1 MRRFNISRG
10 IINSIE
16 ALYKGS
22 QSTVMTGDEFSECF
36 PTSVGVRQGC
46 LLSPTL
52 CNIFLENIMREA
64 LSPLESPVK
73 LAGQIINHLQ
83 FADDVD
89 LLDGSKQD
97 QQAHFSSLDSTSRR
111 YGREVS
117 LEKTKCLVTGPPDTV
132 QVTVRGTD
140 LEQVNEFSYLGSLQ
154 TADCSSSRE
163 KRKLQ
168 WFGHATRAKG
178 TLAHTTLQGK
188 AEGGRLRGRPRRTW
202 TSDLKEW
209 TGHPLSH
216 LTSLAE
222 NRPGWITLVDSLV
235 APTAGQTAMGPDRD
249 VRTGTSGHT

>member
-1 MRRFNISRG
+1 M
-10 IINSIE
+10 
-16 ALYKGS
+16 
-22 QSTVMTGDEFSECF
+22 
-36 PTSVGVRQGC
+36 
-46 LLSPTL
+46 
-52 CNIFLENIMREA
+52 
-64 LSPLESPVK
+64 
-73 LAGQIINHLQ
+73 

-89 LLDGSKQD
+89 LLDGSKRD

-111 YGREVS
+111 YGMEVS

-163 KRKLQ
+163 FPVTGKEEEAAVVWTRNQ
-168 WFGHATRAKG
+168 SEGH
-178 TLAHTTLQGK
+178 LSSQSHTTLQGK
-188 AEGGRLRGRPRRTW
+188 AEGGRMRGHPRRTW

-235 APTAGQTAMGPDRD
+235 ARTAGQTAMGP
-249 VRTGTSGHT
+249 VR